1 MSVKQL
7 FLQVFPVLVIVVV
20 LVVFAM
26 LYKPAARRTSTT
38 KPFVLMDSIVWEV
51 RLNDIAV
58 TTIREHVV
66 ADVQRQIDRQW
77 WLGALTAFSEF
88 GTFVRLA
95 ISSVVVALAIEVI
108 VIVLSIQGDS
118 LGAGHAL
125 HALFSA
131 SEAELQTGWTVFWQ
145 FGTVI
150 AFFYFVFASMFGL
163 RRRAHDYVVEGWWEG
178 IRRAARVPATG
189 DLSLVLTEP
198 DRLAWRS
205 PYRVNVV
212 AIDRSAG

>member
-1 MSVKQL
+1 MNDKQL
-7 FLQVFPVLVIVVV
+7 FLQVFIPMLVVVV
-20 LVVFAM
+20 LVSFAM

-38 KPFVLMDSIVWEV
+38 KPFVLTDSIVWEV
-51 RLNDIAV
+51 RLNDIPV

-77 WLGALTAFSEF
+77 WRGALTAMSEF
-88 GTFVRLA
+88 GTVVRLA
-95 ISSVVVALAIEVI
+95 IVSVAIALAIEAI
-108 VIVLSIQGDS
+108 IIVLSIQGEP

-131 SEAELQTGWTVFWQ
+131 SEAQLQAGWTTLWQ
-145 FGTVI
+145 FATMI
-150 AFFYFVFASMFGL
+150 AFFYFVFAWMFGL

-178 IRRAARVPATG
+178 IRRAACVPGIG
-189 DLSLVLTEP
+189 DLSLVLIEP

-205 PYRVNVV
+205 PHQVNMVYRL
-212 AIDRSAG
+212 AR

>member
-7 FLQVFPVLVIVVV
+7 FLQVFIPVLVIVG

-26 LYKPAARRTSTT
+26 LYKPRARRTTAT
-38 KPFVLMDSIVWEV
+38 KPFVLTDSIVWEV

-66 ADVQRQIDRQW
+66 ADVQRQIDREW
-77 WLGALTAFSEF
+77 WRGALTAISEF
-88 GTFVRLA
+88 STFVRLA
-95 ISSVVVALAIEVI
+95 ILSVAVALAIEAI

-118 LGAGHAL
+118 LSAGHAL
-125 HALFSA
+125 HAIFSA
-131 SEAELQTGWTVFWQ
+131 SEADLQIGWTVFWQ
-145 FGTVI
+145 FGTMI

-178 IRRAARVPATG
+178 IRRAARVPAPG

-205 PYRVNVV
+205 PHRVDVV
-212 AIDRSAG
+212 AIDRPAN

>member
-1 MSVKQL
+1 MSVNQL
-7 FLQVFPVLVIVVV
+7 FLQVFIPVLVVV
-20 LVVFAM
+20 LVVAFAL
-26 LYKPAARRTSTT
+26 LYKPAARRTSTP
-38 KPFVLMDSIVWEV
+38 KPFVLTDSIVWEV

-58 TTIREHVV
+58 ATIREHVV
-66 ADVQRQIDRQW
+66 ADVQRQIDREW
-77 WLGALTAFSEF
+77 WRGALTAISEF
-88 GTFVRLA
+88 CTFVRLA
-95 ISSVVVALAIEVI
+95 VLSVAVALAIEAI
-108 VIVLSIQGDS
+108 MIVLSIQGAP

-145 FGTVI
+145 FGAMI

-212 AIDRSAG
+212 AIHRSAR

>member
-1 MSVKQL
+1 MNGKQL
-7 FLQVFPVLVIVVV
+7 FLQVFIPMLVVVV
-20 LVVFAM
+20 LVGFAM

-38 KPFVLMDSIVWEV
+38 KPFVLTDSIVWEV
-51 RLNDIAV
+51 RLNDIPV

-77 WLGALTAFSEF
+77 WRGALTAISEF

-95 ISSVVVALAIEVI
+95 IVSVAVALAIEAI
-108 VIVLSIQGDS
+108 IIVLSIQGEP

-131 SEAELQTGWTVFWQ
+131 SEAQLQGGWTMFWQ
-145 FGTVI
+145 FGAMI
-150 AFFYFVFASMFGL
+150 AFVYFVFASMFGC
-163 RRRAHDYVVEGWWEG
+163 RRRAHDYVVDGWWEG
-178 IRRAARVPATG
+178 VRRAARVPGTG

-205 PYRVNVV
+205 PHQVNV
-212 AIDRSAG
+212 IDRSAR

>member
-1 MSVKQL
+1 MSGKQL
-7 FLQVFPVLVIVVV
+7 FLQVFIPMLVIVV
-20 LVVFAM
+20 LVAFAK

-38 KPFVLMDSIVWEV
+38 KPFVLTDSIVWEV
-51 RLNDIAV
+51 RLNDIPV

-77 WLGALTAFSEF
+77 WRGALTAMSEF
-88 GTFVRLA
+88 N
-95 ISSVVVALAIEVI
+95 SVVGMAVVSIAVALAIEAVI
-108 VIVLSIQGDS
+108 IVLSIQGDT

-131 SEAELQTGWTVFWQ
+131 SEADLQIGWTAFWQ
-145 FGTVI
+145 FGAVI
-150 AFFYFVFASMFGL
+150 SFFIFVFASMFGL

-178 IRRAARVPATG
+178 IRRAARVPGTG

-205 PYRVNVV
+205 PHQVNV
-212 AIDRSAG
+212 IYRSAR